1 MAKLDYEYLAGIL
14 EKARAG
20 DGNAFAEIYTA
31 TYYTQY
37 QVICQDTQDKDLAL
51 DLLLR
56 LYTSAFM
63 DIHSLSSP
71 KYLLSWLDQIRCNI
85 CAEFC
90 KTVQKTS
97 SRNIPISHKEA
108 ALDAFT
114 ANRIL
119 TNALAVCGIAPSDV
133 PVDVLETWMNY
144 TKPGIYRVRYLIYS
158 MLAILVLLPLLFV
171 KPSVKAEWTG
181 SGDGGAE
188 YSLSI
193 HSLLPV
199 SSVSAEL
206 NGSPADL
213 EKAGYREYRAVA
225 GENGT
230 LDITVRSV
238 NGQTYTRSYDLT
250 PFDTEPPVLIASD
263 RRSGKFYLT
272 VRETYSGIDYEG
284 ITGLTP
290 ESYDPQSG
298 LLVFPVPDAEVTV
311 TIPDNAGNTLTVS
324 LSP

>member
-37 QVICQDTQDKDLAL
+37 QVIFQDTQNADLAL

-63 DIHSLSSP
+63 DIHSLESP
-71 KYLLSWLDQIRCNI
+71 KYLFSWLDQIRCNI

-90 KTVQKTS
+90 QNVQKNS
-97 SRNIPISHKEA
+97 SKNIPSSHKGVS
-108 ALDAFT
+108 LDAFT
-114 ANRIL
+114 ANRVL

-133 PVDVLETWMNY
+133 PVDVLESWMNY
-144 TKPGIYRVRYLIYS
+144 TKPGIYRVRYLIYT
-158 MLAILVLLPLLFV
+158 MLAVLVLLPLLFL

-181 SGDGGAE
+181 ADKHGAE
-188 YSLSI
+188 YTIYIRSV
-193 HSLLPV
+193 LPV
-199 SSVSAEL
+199 STVSASL

-213 EKAGYREYRAVA
+213 KKAGGREYRTVIEKNGELAV
-225 GENGT
+225 
-230 LDITVRSV
+230 TVKSI
-238 NGQTYTRSYDLT
+238 NGQTYTRSYYLN
-250 PFDTEPPVLIASD
+250 PFDTTAPELIVSEK
-263 RRSGKFYLT
+263 RSGQIFLT
-272 VRETYSGIDYEG
+272 IRETYSGIDYDG
-284 ITGLTP
+284 ITGMTP
-290 ESYDPQSG
+290 KSYDPESG
-298 LLVFPVPDAEVTV
+298 VIVFSEPDTDVIV
-311 TIPDNAGNTLTVS
+311 TIPDHAGNKLTLN